1 MTDTAPDVNGLI
13 NLLNA
18 LAIDFECD
26 DNIYAKE
33 TCDKAAA
40 ALEALSA
47 ENERLRKA
55 LDCHLAKTKQ
65 DVAIKKKIAATRQRH
80 LGIEKDGPK
89 IKSAGF
95 PKREKPKRFDVFAKW
110 K

>member
-26 DNIYAKE
+26 DKHDAKE

-40 ALEALSA
+40 ALRTLREENEALADALRGLLKSYENAFDWTA
-47 ENERLRKA
+47 ELPPETADAERIANEVLEA
-55 LDCHLAKTKQ
+55 LT
-65 DVAIKKKIAATRQRH
+65 
-80 LGIEKDGPK
+80 
-89 IKSAGF
+89 AGGG
-95 PKREKPKRFDVFAKW
+95 E
-110 K
+110 

>member
-26 DNIYAKE
+26 DKHDAKE

-47 ENERLRKA
+47 ENERLREA
-55 LDCHLAKTKQ
+55 LEYYGEQAG
-65 DVAIKKKIAATRQRH
+65 AIFSD
-80 LGIEKDGPK
+80 E
-89 IKSAGF
+89 
-95 PKREKPKRFDVFAKW
+95 EEVNN
-110 K
+110 